1 MTAVMP
7 RLSAISAIAGLLLCA
22 CGPRDGR
29 GAPPVP
35 KPDAW
40 PRIEI
45 APEAYGQSI
54 DGFAVNDSATIEP
67 GDSAGWYTLSYPAY
81 GAATRIYLTMA
92 RTAPGGL
99 ADAVANRIERM
110 ALNAGGGRSQLTELM
125 SEGGYECRVMTTP
138 AGTVTPVQFLAFRRS
153 GGEIVSG
160 ALFIDGAAT
169 AEPDS
174 FAPVVRAVE
183 RDIIHALKHLK

>member
-1 MTAVMP
+1 MLRHLIAP
-7 RLSAISAIAGLLLCA
+7 AAIAALLLGASCSR
-22 CGPRDGR
+22 GGE
-29 GAPPVP
+29 GAPAVP

-45 APEAYGQSI
+45 APEAYGRSI
-54 DGFAVNDSATIEP
+54 EGFAVNDSAIIVP
-67 GDSAGWYTLSYPAY
+67 GDSAGWYTLSYPCY
-81 GAATRIYLTMA
+81 GPSARVYLTLA
-92 RTAPGGL
+92 RPQRGAL

-110 ALNAGGGRSQLTELM
+110 ALNAGGGRSQLTELT
-125 SEGGYECRVMTTP
+125 SEGGYECRIMTTP
-138 AGTVTPVQFLAFRRS
+138 AGTVTPVQFLAFRRN

-183 RDIIHALKHLK
+183 RDIVHALKHLK